1 MAIVIAFLAPIAV
14 VCVIGAVK
22 SFAQHCK
29 DSRGS
34 QAVLNK

>member
-14 VCVIGAVK
+14 VCIIAGVK
-22 SFAQHCK
+22 SFAKHCK
-29 DSRGS
+29 DSRGV